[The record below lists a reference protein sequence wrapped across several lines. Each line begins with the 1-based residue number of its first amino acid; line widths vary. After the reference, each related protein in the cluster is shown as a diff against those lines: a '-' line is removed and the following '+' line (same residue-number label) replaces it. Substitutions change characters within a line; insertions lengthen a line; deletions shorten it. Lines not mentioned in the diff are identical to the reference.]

1 MARQNFLREFFIRS
15 LTIQLLCRTFLE
27 GGVFKYKA
35 INVIELISS
44 YSKTAVAVFS
54 ILLLSTTAV
63 SANECDTSAQ
73 GLTSVDC
80 GATPSATFDQN
91 GRLWLTYVQ
100 DQHVYVSHSDDFGES
115 YSPSVVVNKIPED
128 AEHNGENRPKIIV
141 DADSN
146 IFVSWTKKTSPRFT
160 GEIRFSRST
169 DGGDTFETP
178 RTINDDELF
187 TGHRFESLFLTESGH
202 MYVTWVDK
210 RDLEANIELGKD
222 YAGAAVYYAV
232 SSDQGQTFSQNY
244 RVANNSCECC
254 RIAIAP
260 WGPENI
266 AILWRQIFGVTTR
279 DHAIAVLTPDGKTME
294 MGRAS
299 YDDWQIDACPH
310 HGPSMVQSGKSGDY
324 HMSWFTNG
332 DLHQGIY
339 YARYSFEKASPE
351 DVYQVDGS
359 AGAGHPYLAEYDQTL
374 YLVWK
379 AFDGQQS
386 QISLIKSIDDGKSW
400 SVSEILRS
408 TSQGSDH
415 PLIVNKDDGLFLS
428 WHSDEHGYV
437 FEKFAGRAL
446 GLSYVE

>member
-169 DGGDTFETP
+169 DGGHTFETP
-178 RTINDDELF
+178 RTINDD
-187 TGHRFESLFLTESGH
+187 
-202 MYVTWVDK
+202 
-210 RDLEANIELGKD
+210 
-222 YAGAAVYYAV
+222 
-232 SSDQGQTFSQNY
+232 
-244 RVANNSCECC
+244 
-254 RIAIAP
+254 
-260 WGPENI
+260 
-266 AILWRQIFGVTTR
+266 
-279 DHAIAVLTPDGKTME
+279 
-294 MGRAS
+294 
-299 YDDWQIDACPH
+299 
-310 HGPSMVQSGKSGDY
+310 
-324 HMSWFTNG
+324 
-332 DLHQGIY
+332 
-339 YARYSFEKASPE
+339 
-351 DVYQVDGS
+351 
-359 AGAGHPYLAEYDQTL
+359 
-374 YLVWK
+374 
-379 AFDGQQS
+379 
-386 QISLIKSIDDGKSW
+386 
-400 SVSEILRS
+400 
-408 TSQGSDH
+408 
-415 PLIVNKDDGLFLS
+415 
-428 WHSDEHGYV
+428 
-437 FEKFAGRAL
+437 
-446 GLSYVE
+446 